1 MPAVQDPNKVPA
13 FDGIDPTTG
22 LPNFSIPNVTPD
34 GGISAPFNTWFTLF
48 GQFFDHGLDFV
59 NKGGNGQVIIPLLPD
74 DPLYQADSPTNFM
87 VLTRG
92 TLIDRTA
99 GADGIVGTADDQF
112 HESTNAI
119 TPPVDQ
125 SQTYSSHP
133 SHQVFLREY
142 VLGAD
147 NQIHS
152 TGRMLDHVSPD
163 GSHHMPTWGDVK
175 QNAIDSLGLTLS
187 DYDVVSVPLV
197 LADEY
202 GNVVRGPHGFAQ
214 LVYQVLITDNVTH
227 ITTAVERTIEGVAG
241 GLDIDHIA
249 VPADIVQ
256 DANHTYTTQYVGAGA
271 AFINDM
277 AHNASPFND
286 FGVALAADGDTIA
299 GNTIIPDA
307 QGQNPVYDNELLDS
321 HFVAGDGR
329 VNENIGLTAIHD
341 VFHSEHNRL
350 VAQTEALVQQLLD
363 NGDTSFVKEW
373 VLPGVDV
380 TVLTAA
386 DTVAGRTTHLI
397 TADEWNGERIFQ
409 VARFGTETQYQH
421 LVFEEFARKIAPD
434 IHLSGDTN
442 VHLDPAVFAEFA
454 HTVYRFGHSMLDE
467 NLQRFSIHQG
477 AAGDPLN
484 GTPELDANGNPILL
498 DADGNAVST
507 DIALLTAFT
516 NPLAYLDAGKDA
528 AGQLALG
535 STAQVGN
542 EIDEFVTGTLRNNL
556 LGLPLDLA
564 ALNIARGRSEG
575 VPTLNM
581 VRNELFSQ
589 TGDHVLKPYDSW
601 HEFGQFL
608 KHPASLINFVAAYGT
623 GITGTTAERRADA
636 TAIVVAGEN
645 DASHGDST
653 DTITLHNGVTIT
665 ASDAWD
671 FMHSAGAWANIPLDG
686 NYVLRSARR
695 SQR

>member
-1 MPAVQDPNKVPA
+1 M
-13 FDGIDPTTG
+13 
-22 LPNFSIPNVTPD
+22 
-34 GGISAPFNTWFTLF
+34 
-48 GQFFDHGLDFV
+48 
-59 NKGGNGQVIIPLLPD
+59 
-74 DPLYQADSPTNFM
+74 
-87 VLTRG
+87 
-92 TLIDRTA
+92 
-99 GADGIVGTADDQF
+99 
-112 HESTNAI
+112 
-119 TPPVDQ
+119 
-125 SQTYSSHP
+125 
-133 SHQVFLREY
+133 
-142 VLGAD
+142 
-147 NQIHS
+147 
-152 TGRMLDHVSPD
+152 
-163 GSHHMPTWGDVK
+163 
-175 QNAIDSLGLTLS
+175 
-187 DYDVVSVPLV
+187 
-197 LADEY
+197 
-202 GNVVRGPHGFAQ
+202 GFAG
-214 LVYQVLITDNVTH
+214 
-227 ITTAVERTIEGVAG
+227 RRC
-241 GLDIDHIA
+241 
-249 VPADIVQ
+249 
-256 DANHTYTTQYVGAGA
+256 
-271 AFINDM
+271 
-277 AHNASPFND
+277 NA
-286 FGVALAADGDTIA
+286 
-299 GNTIIPDA
+299 
-307 QGQNPVYDNELLDS
+307 
-321 HFVAGDGR
+321 
-329 VNENIGLTAIHD
+329 
-341 VFHSEHNRL
+341 
-350 VAQTEALVQQLLD
+350 
-363 NGDTSFVKEW
+363 
-373 VLPGVDV
+373 
-380 TVLTAA
+380 LTAA
-386 DTVAGRTTHLI
+386 DIAAGRTTHLI

-477 AAGDPLN
+477 PAGDPLN
-484 GTPELDANGNPILL
+484 GTPELDASGNPILL

-535 STAQVGN
+535 SIAQVGN

-623 GITGTTAERRADA
+623 GDYGHDSRAPGRSRRRSSWQARMMPA
-636 TAIVVAGEN
+636 TATRPT
-645 DASHGDST
+645 HYRCT
-653 DTITLHNGVTIT
+653 WLTIT

-686 NYVLRSARR
+686 NYVQRSARR

>member
-1 MPAVQDPNKVPA
+1 M
-13 FDGIDPTTG
+13 
-22 LPNFSIPNVTPD
+22 
-34 GGISAPFNTWFTLF
+34 
-48 GQFFDHGLDFV
+48 
-59 NKGGNGQVIIPLLPD
+59 
-74 DPLYQADSPTNFM
+74 QA
-87 VLTRG
+87 
-92 TLIDRTA
+92 
-99 GADGIVGTADDQF
+99 
-112 HESTNAI
+112 
-119 TPPVDQ
+119 
-125 SQTYSSHP
+125 
-133 SHQVFLREY
+133 
-142 VLGAD
+142 
-147 NQIHS
+147 
-152 TGRMLDHVSPD
+152 
-163 GSHHMPTWGDVK
+163 
-175 QNAIDSLGLTLS
+175 
-187 DYDVVSVPLV
+187 LV
-197 LADEY
+197 
-202 GNVVRGPHGFAQ
+202 
-214 LVYQVLITDNVTH
+214 
-227 ITTAVERTIEGVAG
+227 
-241 GLDIDHIA
+241 
-249 VPADIVQ
+249 
-256 DANHTYTTQYVGAGA
+256 
-271 AFINDM
+271 
-277 AHNASPFND
+277 
-286 FGVALAADGDTIA
+286 ADGDTIA

-380 TVLTAA
+380 TTLTAA
-386 DTVAGRTTHLI
+386 DIAAGRTTHLI
-397 TADEWNGERIFQ
+397 TPDEWNGERIFQ

-477 AAGDPLN
+477 PAGDPLN

-623 GITGTTAERRADA
+623 GITGTTDERRADA

-645 DASHGDST
+645 DASHGDLT
-653 DTITLHNGVTIT
+653 DTITLHTGATIT
-665 ASDAWD
+665 VSDAWD
-671 FMHSAGAWANIPLDG
+671 FMHSAGAWANIPLDAE
-686 NYVLRSARR
+686 LRERSARR

>member
-1 MPAVQDPNKVPA
+1 
-13 FDGIDPTTG
+13 
-22 LPNFSIPNVTPD
+22 
-34 GGISAPFNTWFTLF
+34 
-48 GQFFDHGLDFV
+48 
-59 NKGGNGQVIIPLLPD
+59 
-74 DPLYQADSPTNFM
+74 
-87 VLTRG
+87 
-92 TLIDRTA
+92 
-99 GADGIVGTADDQF
+99 
-112 HESTNAI
+112 
-119 TPPVDQ
+119 
-125 SQTYSSHP
+125 
-133 SHQVFLREY
+133 
-142 VLGAD
+142 
-147 NQIHS
+147 
-152 TGRMLDHVSPD
+152 
-163 GSHHMPTWGDVK
+163 MPTWGDVK

-227 ITTAVERTIEGVAG
+227 ITTAVERTIEGVSKVY
-241 GLDIDHIA
+241 DIDHIP
-249 VPADIVQ
+249 VPGDIVQ

-286 FGVALAADGDTIA
+286 FGQALVADGDTIA
-299 GNTIIPDA
+299 GNLIIPDA
-307 QGQNPVYDNELLDS
+307 QGQNPVYDNELFDS

-329 VNENIGLTAIHD
+329 VNGYIGLAIHD

-386 DTVAGRTTHLI
+386 DTLAGRTTHLI
-397 TADEWNGERIFQ
+397 TAEEWNGERIFQ

-454 HTVYRFGHSMLDE
+454 HTVYRFGHSMLN

-477 AAGDPLN
+477 PAGDPLN
-484 GTPELDANGNPILL
+484 GTPELDVNGDPILL

-535 STAQVGN
+535 SIAQVGN

-623 GITGTTAERRADA
+623 GITGTTADRRADA
-636 TAIVVAGEN
+636 TAIVVAGGS
-645 DASHGDST
+645 DASHGNSADF
-653 DTITLHNGVTIT
+653 ITLHDGTTIT
-665 ASDAWD
+665 ASDAWT
-671 FMHSAGAWANIPLDG
+671 HAQRRRLGGISLDG
-686 NYVLRSARR
+686 NYVNDLRAVHSVEIDPNTGDPVIDATGNPAFDPKSADLLDRLHHRSRPGQLLDRR
-695 SQR
+695 PRRETEPARQHAGFDLRLRLQAADGEPAGR